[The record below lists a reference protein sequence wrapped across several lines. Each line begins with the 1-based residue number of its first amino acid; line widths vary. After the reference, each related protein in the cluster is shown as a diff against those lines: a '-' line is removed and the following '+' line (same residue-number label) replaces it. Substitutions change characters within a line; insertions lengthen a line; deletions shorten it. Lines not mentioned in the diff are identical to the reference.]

1 MRFVNKLLS
10 APVTSWLVVITAI
23 LCRVINVLFVS
34 ELGRDKVYLAL
45 QSKNL
50 LAGKGLSITKYFA
63 DAPGMAVY
71 DFTPMWPPGYPI
83 LLAPF
88 LKVFNYDVYW
98 ATTALDLISCIA
110 IIFLVRK
117 IALTIQFP
125 IAAVNIAT
133 LVAGCFEY
141 AFIYQSLPT
150 DPPSFAI
157 FLGGL
162 LLLLKVAQKEDINYK
177 TLIIASL
184 LLFLPC
190 TFRYSYPP
198 LGIAAF
204 SGIAFIG
211 WYSGKK
217 MLLRKGL
224 IGLSCL
230 SLLLTVF
237 FVSLKLST
245 GKAGYIVETGRGFFP
260 ENFLDWAPIGPGAF
274 INTFFTTSQLI
285 RFTGISVEQ
294 AMNLLEIVSAIMLG
308 GFVILLFYL
317 FFNKKFFK
325 SIDPFK
331 LFLLLGFF
339 ISAATCISLGYLSVT
354 YKQQPG
360 WGNYLGEPRYFMF
373 VTLYLQLIFIGWVC
387 IYREWKKNRLQ
398 KLVVYT
404 LSLLLF
410 IEVSHN
416 IYFNFK
422 VASGFD
428 KYRSATYKE
437 PDYVYFSEMIQPLI
451 QQNPTTDIF
460 ILSHSDEFYPL
471 MGSYLGVKGIYDGE
485 NVIRNVSALKKK
497 SIMILALYDPELP
510 IYQSILSTQKAQPV
524 NRVNGVNFYRVDIIQ

>member
-1 MRFVNKLLS
+1 
-10 APVTSWLVVITAI
+10 
-23 LCRVINVLFVS
+23 
-34 ELGRDKVYLAL
+34 
-45 QSKNL
+45 
-50 LAGKGLSITKYFA
+50 
-63 DAPGMAVY
+63 MAVY

-117 IALTIQFP
+117 IALTIKFP

-133 LVAGCFEY
+133 LVAGCFDY

-150 DPPSFAI
+150 DAPSFAI

-162 LLLLKVAQKEDINYK
+162 LVLLKLVQKEDINYK
-177 TLIIASL
+177 KLLIASL

-198 LGIAAF
+198 LGLAAF
-204 SGIAFIG
+204 SAIAFTG
-211 WYSGKK
+211 WYVGKK

-224 IGLSCL
+224 IGFTWL
-230 SLLLTVF
+230 SLLLIVF

-260 ENFLDWAPIGPGAF
+260 GNFFDWAPIGPGAF

-285 RFTGISVEQ
+285 RFTGISVEK
-294 AMNLLEIVSAIMLG
+294 AMNLLEIISAVMIG
-308 GFVILLFYL
+308 GFVALFFYL
-317 FFNKKFFK
+317 FFKREFFK
-325 SIDPFK
+325 TLDPFK
-331 LFLLLGFF
+331 WFLLLGFL
-339 ISAATCISLGYLSVT
+339 ISAATCISLSYLSIT
-354 YKQQPG
+354 YKPQPG

-373 VTLYLQLIFIGWVC
+373 VTLYLQLSIIGWIFI
-387 IYREWKKNRLQ
+387 YKEWKKNLFQ
-398 KLVVYT
+398 KLIVYI

-422 VASGFD
+422 VALGFD

-437 PDYVYFSEMIQPLI
+437 PDYVYFAEMIQPLI
-451 QQNPTTDIF
+451 QQNPNTDIF

-471 MGSYLGVKGIYDGE
+471 MGSYMGLKGVYDGE
-485 NVIRNVSALKKK
+485 NLIRNLSTVKKK
-497 SIMILALYDPELP
+497 SIMILALYDPELH
-510 IYQSILSTQKAQPV
+510 IYQSFLNSQKAQSI
-524 NRVNGVNFYRVDIIQ
+524 NRVNGVNFYRVDLLQ

>member
-1 MRFVNKLLS
+1 MRFLNNLLS

-23 LCRVINVLFVS
+23 LCRMINVLFVS

-50 LAGKGLSITKYFA
+50 LAGNGLSITKYFA

-117 IALTIQFP
+117 IALTIKFP

-133 LVAGCFEY
+133 LVAGCFDY

-150 DPPSFAI
+150 DAPSFAI

-162 LLLLKVAQKEDINYK
+162 LVLLKLVQKEDINYK
-177 TLIIASL
+177 KLLIASL

-198 LGIAAF
+198 LGLAAF
-204 SGIAFIG
+204 SAIAFTG
-211 WYSGKK
+211 WYVGKK

-224 IGLSCL
+224 IGFTWL
-230 SLLLTVF
+230 SLLLIVF

-260 ENFLDWAPIGPGAF
+260 GNFFDWAPIGPGAF

-285 RFTGISVEQ
+285 RFTGISVEK
-294 AMNLLEIVSAIMLG
+294 AMNLLEIISAVMIG
-308 GFVILLFYL
+308 GFVALFFYL
-317 FFNKKFFK
+317 FFKREFFK
-325 SIDPFK
+325 TLDPFK
-331 LFLLLGFF
+331 WFLLLGFL
-339 ISAATCISLGYLSVT
+339 ISAATCISLSYLSIT
-354 YKQQPG
+354 YKPQPG

-373 VTLYLQLIFIGWVC
+373 VTLYLQLSIIGWIFI
-387 IYREWKKNRLQ
+387 YKEWKKNLFQ
-398 KLVVYT
+398 KLIVYI

-422 VASGFD
+422 VALGFD

-437 PDYVYFSEMIQPLI
+437 PDYVYFAEMIQPLI
-451 QQNPTTDIF
+451 QQNPNTDIF

-471 MGSYLGVKGIYDGE
+471 MGSYMGLKGVYDGK
-485 NVIRNVSALKKK
+485 NLIRNLSTVKKK
-497 SIMILALYDPELP
+497 SIMILALYDPELH
-510 IYQSILSTQKAQPV
+510 IYQSFLNSQKAQSI
-524 NRVNGVNFYRVDIIQ
+524 NRVNGVNFYRVDLLQ